1 MIPSISSATANR
13 PAATTSQR
21 RTIAIR
27 SPSVRDGPGVLPG
40 GTIPRLAHP
49 PGQAICHPAR
59 SGTKAR
65 GLPLPVS
72 MSPTVIGYRSTLC
85 ASFHSPAHHLILTA
99 RLTGGATGSR
109 PSIGHS
115 GDDLND
121 QKGNA
126 DREATVPAGFSGQLS
141 PLPQRLVS
149 NSSCMS
155 IWLSVARQ
163 AATDVDVTRSTQRV
177 SWG

>member
-1 MIPSISSATANR
+1 MAELRLLAQHSITPPNQ
-13 PAATTSQR
+13 SQEVF
-21 RTIAIR
+21 I
-27 SPSVRDGPGVLPG
+27 
-40 GTIPRLAHP
+40 
-49 PGQAICHPAR
+49 
-59 SGTKAR
+59 KAR
-65 GLPLPVS
+65 AGVAPRVITAKDAHVNPEREADLLNAYRA
-72 MSPTVIGYRSTLC
+72 PT
-85 ASFHSPAHHLILTA
+85 
-99 RLTGGATGSR
+99 SR

-163 AATDVDVTRSTQRV
+163 AAIDVDVTRSTQRV
-177 SWG
+177 S